1 MLHNIERA
9 IQKTIQRVYRG
20 VPEPQSVED
29 PTWAKFTEVAFTR
42 FGFIIKYFQSRN
54 PRVVSFTKT
63 RLLFGIEEDL
73 NKIDILTKFEE
84 VYLRFIDGVG
94 GFHIVEALERE
105 LGRTVSLTD
114 VMEWSVGVDVN
125 TVSDEL
131 QRNIHILWEGGYP
144 RSRGQIWDCQFN
156 EEMNQTEMTTYQQF
170 LFEAPHHMSTLYHV
184 VKGERVQSL
193 SSYMEFLV
201 KEYLRYIADPQFKF
215 PTVKMIAKQLGLH
228 GNFLPELRR
237 AESAVVDCAKK
248 YLQTSLKTKKVIEDF
263 GVRKTAG
270 KKMRNRFRLAMK
282 REKKK
287 EKKREKRRLAR
298 RNQS

>member
-20 VPEPQSVED
+20 VPEPQSVDD

-42 FGFIIKYFQSRN
+42 FGFIIKYYQARN

-63 RLLFGIEEDL
+63 RSLFGIGENLD
-73 NKIDILTKFEE
+73 KIEILTKFEE
-84 VYLRFIDGVG
+84 LYLRFIDGVG

-105 LGRTVSLTD
+105 LNRAVSLTD
-114 VMEWSVGVDVN
+114 VMEWSVGVDFN
-125 TVSDEL
+125 TCCDEL
-131 QRNIHILWEGGYP
+131 QRNIHTLWEGGYP
-144 RSRGQIWDCQFN
+144 RSRGQIWDSQFN
-156 EEMNQTEMTTYQQF
+156 EEMNQTEMTTYQSF
-170 LFEAPHHMSTLYHV
+170 LFEAPGYFNTLYHV
-184 VKGERVQSL
+184 LKGERPQSL
-193 SSYMEFLV
+193 SSYMEILV

-282 REKKK
+282 REK
-287 EKKREKRRLAR
+287 RRLAR